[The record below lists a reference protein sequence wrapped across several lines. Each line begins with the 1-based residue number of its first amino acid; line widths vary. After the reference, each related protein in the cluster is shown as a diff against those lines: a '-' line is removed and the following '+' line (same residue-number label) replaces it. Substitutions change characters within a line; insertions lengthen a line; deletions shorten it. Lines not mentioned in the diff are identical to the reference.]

1 MRGHII
7 KRYKNSYT
15 IVLNLGVDP
24 ITGRRKQQWLSVK
37 GTKKEAEKRLSDVLH
52 QLDTGTFMKPGKTT
66 LGEFLERWLKEYAWP
81 NLAPR
86 TAECLMSAL

>member
-37 GTKKEAEKRLSDVLH
+37 GTKKEAEKQVNK
-52 QLDTGTFMKPGKTT
+52 QKKG
-66 LGEFLERWLKEYAWP
+66 
-81 NLAPR
+81 
-86 TAECLMSAL
+86 

>member
-37 GTKKEAEKRLSDVLH
+37 GTKKEAEKQV
-52 QLDTGTFMKPGKTT
+52 FNKA
-66 LGEFLERWLKEYAWP
+66 GEQTKEGLEQIYGEGII
-81 NLAPR
+81 
-86 TAECLMSAL
+86 EALNEARKGRKSVS